1 MNLYGWRL
9 SSFTQVLGS
18 KDSALL
24 EAATARVSEALP
36 KEPALSKAKAWLRT
50 LIESG
55 FPLQQDRPPPSEPD
69 DGGLLTLQMETE
81 IHVVAVHCLARAIAR
96 AHDLDLAGESSDWAH
111 PCVGSLHNEL
121 ASCGFTRS
129 EHCCTQY
136 FAWMSRLS
144 EGSPLFGDDF
154 RTSWEFYT
162 WFTNEEL
169 AAVIPVFRAAA
180 DFKRPLPEGYPEEAL
195 KKTKTGLSDSGK
207 EFIGDLITWFSRIQQ
222 AGQDAFI
229 LWW

>member
-24 EAATARVSEALP
+24 EAATARLENALP
-36 KEPALSKAKAWLRT
+36 QESALSKAKAWLRT
-50 LIESG
+50 LIDSG
-55 FPLQQDRPPPSEPD
+55 FLLQRDRPPPAQPA
-69 DGGLLTLQMETE
+69 DGGLLTLHMETE
-81 IHVVAVHCLARAIAR
+81 VHVAVVHCLSRAIAR
-96 AHDLDLAGESSDWAH
+96 ADDLDLAGESSNWAH

-129 EHCCTQY
+129 KDCCTQY
-136 FAWMSRLS
+136 FSWMSRLD
-144 EGSPLFGDDF
+144 EGSPLFGDNF
-154 RTSWEFYT
+154 RTNWEFYT

-169 AAVIPVFRAAA
+169 AAMIPVFRAAA
-180 DFKRPLPEGYPEEAL
+180 DFTRPLPAGYSEEAL
-195 KKTKTGLSDSGK
+195 KKVRTGLSEAGK
-207 EFIGDLITWFSRIQQ
+207 KFIGDLITWLGRIQQ